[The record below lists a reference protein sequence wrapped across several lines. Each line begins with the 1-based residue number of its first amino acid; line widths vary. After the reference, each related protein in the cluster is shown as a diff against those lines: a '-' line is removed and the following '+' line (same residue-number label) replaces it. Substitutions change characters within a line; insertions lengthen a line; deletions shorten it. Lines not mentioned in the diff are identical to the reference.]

1 MRYPENLKKGDTIG
15 ICAPSGGIVEEEKI
29 AKLEVAIEQLKQ
41 MGYKV
46 IETASVRKEERGRSA
61 DKKQRA
67 KEFMQLWENEQVK
80 LILYAAGGDFLIE
93 ILDELDME
101 KLKTTKPKW
110 TQGFSD
116 ITTLSFLLNTIL
128 EFPSMYCENVKEY
141 AMKPLYPN
149 LTNALDIMSGK
160 QVIQTSFEKYEEERK
175 NSANPD
181 ASYHLTKE
189 VEWKNVVGKEP
200 IQMQGRALGGCL
212 DCIRNFFGTKYDK
225 IKEYTEKYK
234 EDGILWFLECY
245 EMGTADLYR
254 VLWQMKHAEYF
265 NHCKGILFG
274 RPLFIRNDYDIT
286 FHETVK
292 EILKDLNVPII
303 CDVDIGHVPPQMAMV
318 NGAILKVTLENKK
331 GKVETIFK

>member
-15 ICAPSGGIVEEEKI
+15 ICAPSCGIVEEKI
-29 AKLEVAIEQLKQ
+29 ERLDAAIEQLKQ

-46 IETASVRKEERGRSA
+46 IETESVRKQERGRSA

-67 KEFMQLWENEQVK
+67 KEFMQLWENEEVK
-80 LILYAAGGDFLIE
+80 LILYATGGDFLIDM
-93 ILDELDME
+93 LDELDFE

-128 EFPSMYCENVKEY
+128 DIPSMYCENVKDY
-141 AMKPLYPN
+141 AMQPLYPN
-149 LTNALDIMSGK
+149 LTNALDIISGK
-160 QVIQTSFEKYEEERK
+160 QVVQTSFEKYEEEREEE
-175 NSANPD
+175 SNPH
-181 ASYHLTKE
+181 AGYHLTKK
-189 VEWKNVVGKEP
+189 VEWKKVVGKEA

-212 DCIRNFFGTKYDK
+212 DCIRNFFGTQYDK

-234 EDGILWFLECY
+234 EDGIIWFLECY

-265 NHCKGILFG
+265 KHCKGILFG
-274 RPLFIRNDYDIT
+274 RPLFTRNDYDIT
-286 FHETVK
+286 FYETVK
-292 EILKDLNVPII
+292 EVLEDLKIPII
-303 CDVDIGHVPPQMAMV
+303 CDVDIGHVAPQMAIV
-318 NGAILKVTLENKK
+318 NGAILKVTSENGK
-331 GKVETIFK
+331 GKVETILK